1 MKTLALSFVVSAL
14 AATLAVAGILRP
26 MMVSGPQ
33 GSQGEIGPMGPQGP
47 LGPQGPKGEKGDTGP
62 QGLQGPPGPKGDK
75 GDTGPVGPQGP
86 PGPATNVSLL
96 MPGVPTIV
104 INQSLEWINA
114 NVIPYLPPIPT
125 GTLVTPTTATN
136 TLFQLNK
143 VQAFTTNH
151 DVMSYRVFKFG
162 IAGKG
167 VWMFVFAAYDL
178 NNPNT
183 LYFMVG
189 AVYLYNETLNYVS
202 PEMAVSL

>member
-1 MKTLALSFVVSAL
+1 VKTLVLSFVVSAL

-33 GSQGEIGPMGPQGP
+33 GPPGPQGS
-47 LGPQGPKGEKGDTGP
+47 KGEKGDTGS
-62 QGLQGPPGPKGDK
+62 QGLQGLQGSTGPKGDK

-86 PGPATNVSLL
+86 PGPAANVSLL

-104 INQSLEWINA
+104 INQSLEWVKA
-114 NVIPYLPPIPT
+114 NVIPYLPTIVT

-136 TLFQLNK
+136 TLFQLNT

-151 DVMSYRVFKFG
+151 DVMLYRVFKFG
-162 IAGKG
+162 IKEKG
-167 VWMFVFAAYDL
+167 VWTFVFVAYDL
-178 NNPNT
+178 SNPNT

-189 AVYLYNETLNYVS
+189 AVYLYNETLNYIS
-202 PEMAVSL
+202 PEMVVSL